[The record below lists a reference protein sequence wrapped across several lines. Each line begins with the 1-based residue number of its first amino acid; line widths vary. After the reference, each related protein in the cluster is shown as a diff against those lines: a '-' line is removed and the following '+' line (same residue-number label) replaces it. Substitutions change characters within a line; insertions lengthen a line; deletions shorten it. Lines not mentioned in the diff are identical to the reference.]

1 MAHGAVQIIGYI
13 CRILAH
19 DDNKSIP
26 IYSVQTILILL
37 APPLYAASIY
47 MTLGRL
53 IRYLG
58 AESQSLIPTKWLTKI
73 FLVGDVVAFLMQA
86 AGLFDPLRSFT
97 YPVLA
102 VCLHTNHDCR
112 RWYHGEW
119 HYQGDGYG
127 GEHHHRRFMR
137 PAPLFQCI
145 HHYVGSV
152 ALSHSQKPYANLA
165 RSGRNGL
172 EEDDLENDNVGAI
185 HVQCFDPHP
194 VYLPLSRVRPRQC
207 WLPHQS

>member
-1 MAHGAVQIIGYI
+1 MSIRPIYRPGQTIGLTAVDHRAVQVIGYI

-73 FLVGDVVAFLMQA
+73 FLVGDVVAFVMQA
-86 AGLFDPLRSFT
+86 AGLFNPLRSLTF
-97 YPVLA
+97 PSSAGL
-102 VCLHTNHDCR
+102 LHTDRDCR
-112 RWYHGEW
+112 RGYHGQW
-119 HYQGDGYG
+119 
-127 GEHHHRRFMR
+127 HHRRDG
-137 PAPLFQCI
+137 
-145 HHYVGSV
+145 HG
-152 ALSHSQKPYANLA
+152 
-165 RSGRNGL
+165 
-172 EEDDLENDNVGAI
+172 
-185 HVQCFDPHP
+185 
-194 VYLPLSRVRPRQC
+194 
-207 WLPHQS
+207 